1 MFNEI
6 TYEVI
11 LSDMLNRVTNDIDK
25 REGSVIYDALA
36 PCAYQLAQVYF
47 LLSNYY
53 DLFFIDTSVGEYLDR
68 KAADYGI
75 TRKAATYAIRR
86 IETSGTVDIGTRW
99 GLSDTTYEI
108 TELLSADAYCARCE
122 QSGEIGD
129 SYNGILENIDNVN
142 GVTATLTEIIT
153 SGSDEETDGNL
164 RVRMKQYLI
173 DPEQDGNVAQ
183 YLQWATEY
191 EGVGTAKVFP
201 LWNGG
206 NTVKIA
212 LTNGNFLPA
221 ETTLVQKFQTY
232 IDPGITGLGNGVAP
246 IGSKVTITGGIKKD
260 INIAANVI
268 LAEGYTDPEGAANA
282 ISDYLASITYVKNS
296 VSYMRLGSALLDC
309 ASIADLSNLTVNG
322 ASIDIALTGE
332 EIPVLNGLSLVVTA

>member
-99 GLSDTTYEI
+99 GLNDTTYEI
-108 TELLSADAYCARCE
+108 TELLSTNEYCARCE
-122 QSGEIGD
+122 QSGEMGNA
-129 SYNGILENIDNVN
+129 YNGILENIDNVN

-164 RVRMKQYLI
+164 RARMKQYLI
-173 DPEQDGNVAQ
+173 DPEQDGNVSQ

-191 EGVGTAKVFP
+191 ESVGTAKVFP

-212 LTNGNFLPA
+212 ITNGNFLPA
-221 ETTLVQKFQTY
+221 ETTLVQKFQAY